1 MTSRLREYVASFRI
15 RELSQSLEQLGLSKR
30 GRKLELQN
38 RLLTYLGDSQP
49 PPGINQPAAEA
60 WKRNEAG
67 RQLASP
73 LLAQSSTPMPRRLA
87 ATECDSL
94 CVAERVITQIWIQ
107 MHGRSDDQQ
116 LPQNNVLAELRER

>member
-15 RELSQSLEQLGLSKR
+15 KELSQSLEQLGLSKR

-49 PPGINQPAAEA
+49 PPGISQPAAEA

-67 RQLASP
+67 NKAGCPSVGTVKPR
-73 LLAQSSTPMPRRLA
+73 AQGSGSTL
-87 ATECDSL
+87 SIL
-94 CVAERVITQIWIQ
+94 
-107 MHGRSDDQQ
+107 S
-116 LPQNNVLAELRER
+116 VLQRE

>member
-15 RELSQSLEQLGLSKR
+15 KELSQSLEQLGLSKR

-67 RQLASP
+67 NILLQAQLSPMTRSTVASS
-73 LLAQSSTPMPRRLA
+73 LATLY
-87 ATECDSL
+87 
-94 CVAERVITQIWIQ
+94 VIAERVITQIWNQ

-116 LPQNNVLAELRER
+116 LPQRNAQTELRER